1 MHEGHVARLQTILL
15 IAASISFLSCTTTVP
30 PKAEFTAASAGSF
43 PAAAW
48 DELLKR
54 YVDDDGRVSYDEVEG
69 SEVER
74 LYAALAR
81 SSPANQP
88 ERYPTLAA
96 RESYYINTYNVLV
109 WKGVLDR
116 LSGQFSVGQ
125 GKARFFYLTKYV
137 VGGEAMSLYH
147 LENAVLRSRFQDP
160 RIHMALNCAS
170 AGCPKLSR
178 DAYLPEQL
186 DAQLD
191 RETRRFVSEAR
202 NVAYDDTSRRL
213 HLSSIFDWYRADF
226 GNSEQSVIEWINRYR
241 AESDRIPATAKIEY
255 VPYDWS
261 LNRRSAPR

>member
-1 MHEGHVARLQTILL
+1 MPQTSLLVA
-15 IAASISFLSCTTTVP
+15 AGISFLGCTTTVL
-30 PKAEFTAASAGSF
+30 PKAEFAAASSGSS

-54 YVDDDGRVSYDEVEG
+54 HVDDDGRVAYDEVDR
-69 SEVER
+69 SQVER

-88 ERYPTLAA
+88 ERYPTPAA
-96 RESYYINTYNVLV
+96 REAYYLNTYNVLV

-125 GKARFFYLTKYV
+125 EKARFFYLTKYV

-178 DAYLPEQL
+178 DAYLPELL
-186 DAQLD
+186 DEQLD

-226 GNSEQSVIEWINRYR
+226 GDGEQAVIAWINRYR
-241 AESDRIPATAKIEY
+241 AESDRIPATAQIEY